1 MILLKNPSQ
10 AFFSF
15 LRFWRFSDKP
25 KFVTALNFPPH
36 DFAVLDIDGGGQA
49 MSRRVR
55 NCSPS
60 RNEARTVRNGG
71 TGEAGK
77 KTKLIINYRRIGD
90 RRIYSHIFPTGN
102 NSPLPSV
109 LSISVSF
116 CDCIF
121 HISCTIRS
129 AHSLIC

>member
-1 MILLKNPSQ
+1 
-10 AFFSF
+10 
-15 LRFWRFSDKP
+15 
-25 KFVTALNFPPH
+25 
-36 DFAVLDIDGGGQA
+36 

-90 RRIYSHIFPTGN
+90 RRIYSHIFPN
-102 NSPLPSV
+102 RKQLSPTLGFV
-109 LSISVSF
+109 NFCQFLRLYLSHFLHNQVGAFINLLISYRKVPRCS
-116 CDCIF
+116 
-121 HISCTIRS
+121 S
-129 AHSLIC
+129 ACSLRIYSAVRLLCMF